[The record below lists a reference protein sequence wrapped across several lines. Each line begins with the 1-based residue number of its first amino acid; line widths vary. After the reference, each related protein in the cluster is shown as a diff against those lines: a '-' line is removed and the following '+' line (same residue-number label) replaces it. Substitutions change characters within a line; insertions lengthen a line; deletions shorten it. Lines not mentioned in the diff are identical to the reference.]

1 MQRQQSWA
9 GSGAR
14 RAVLTT
20 DLDDYLTDDVL
31 KKVASWGAALPNGK
45 ILWRGQK
52 PMHVEG
58 NDANSPLGASYFD
71 GIVLDRYRRIDGERA
86 MVFYKEI
93 HRKYCYLLFEGE
105 KFMTEAV
112 ARYRMAADGYRI
124 RNYED
129 IIWVYECREDEL
141 TLAGS
146 SVFLDNP
153 RGYGL

>member
-1 MQRQQSWA
+1 
-9 GSGAR
+9 
-14 RAVLTT
+14 
-20 DLDDYLTDDVL
+20 
-31 KKVASWGAALPNGK
+31 
-45 ILWRGQK
+45 
-52 PMHVEG
+52 
-58 NDANSPLGASYFD
+58 
-71 GIVLDRYRRIDGERA
+71 

-93 HRKYCYLLFEGE
+93 HRKYRYLLFEGE

>member
-58 NDANSPLGASYFD
+58 NDAQLAPWSV
-71 GIVLDRYRRIDGERA
+71 VL
-86 MVFYKEI
+86 
-93 HRKYCYLLFEGE
+93 
-105 KFMTEAV
+105 
-112 ARYRMAADGYRI
+112 
-124 RNYED
+124 
-129 IIWVYECREDEL
+129 
-141 TLAGS
+141 
-146 SVFLDNP
+146 
-153 RGYGL
+153 